1 MMEDNNLEHSMAQA
15 QATSHLNQ
23 EAYLILDPAEKSE
36 IVDLVTTL
44 IRNTRNVTNEGLA
57 SKLTTDEHLIIGDR
71 KYWAWETEG
80 NMKGD
85 LKKVDQKDAMT
96 KTKVAL
102 ALRFGLKGRMAA
114 NNLSA
119 AKRVKRVELG
129 LVAGYIR
136 DMLKKSSKKAKLQG
150 QARMAL
156 SLKAQVGRSSQ
167 GIYIFQKDEVEGSSP
182 SRFHKAKEH
191 SKSYMNATLPS
202 PEKVLCMDARTYPSR
217 AQRDAYSTYPKP
229 VDVGARDAKAWPPAE
244 ALLSDLLM
252 YKIVK
257 AGISQ
262 QERNKGWPKVFQ
274 TAGQII
280 ITYAAPTKAPP
291 IRSFI

>member
-1 MMEDNNLEHSMAQA
+1 
-15 QATSHLNQ
+15 
-23 EAYLILDPAEKSE
+23 
-36 IVDLVTTL
+36 
-44 IRNTRNVTNEGLA
+44 
-57 SKLTTDEHLIIGDR
+57 
-71 KYWAWETEG
+71 
-80 NMKGD
+80 
-85 LKKVDQKDAMT
+85 
-96 KTKVAL
+96 
-102 ALRFGLKGRMAA
+102 
-114 NNLSA
+114 
-119 AKRVKRVELG
+119 
-129 LVAGYIR
+129 
-136 DMLKKSSKKAKLQG
+136 
-150 QARMAL
+150 
-156 SLKAQVGRSSQ
+156 
-167 GIYIFQKDEVEGSSP
+167 
-182 SRFHKAKEH
+182 
-191 SKSYMNATLPS
+191 MNATLPS